1 MLRGGFIDSI
11 GRRAFEKSG
20 RRHLAHTC
28 GPNCGISWV
37 GRVDATFVWPSAG
50 ENWWQ
55 CGSPWRAEGKSQR
68 FSAGSATPGPRT
80 CDSSFPKQDTVIIQP
95 N

>member
-1 MLRGGFIDSI
+1 MCCEGASSI
-11 GRRAFEKSG
+11 QSVGRAFEKSG

-50 ENWWQ
+50 EHWWR
-55 CGSPWRAEGKSQR
+55 CGSPWRAEEKLSDSR
-68 FSAGSATPGPRT
+68 PAAPRPVLAHAIRAFR
-80 CDSSFPKQDTVIIQP
+80 SRAL
-95 N
+95 